1 MSTKVK
7 VTETFVSLQG
17 ESTWAGLPCF
27 FIRLSGCNL
36 RCRYCDTRYAYE
48 GGSETP
54 VSELVE
60 SFVRSGVALAE
71 ITGGE
76 PLLQQGFAD
85 LATGLLQRGSKTVLV
100 ETNGSR
106 DLSVI
111 PDGVIAIMDLK
122 CPGSGESAAMDFGNV
137 GRLRPCDEVKF
148 VIGDREDFDWACG
161 MVGRHDLAGR
171 CRAVLFS
178 PVLGTLAAA
187 TLGEW
192 LLAARLPVRLQ
203 LPLHKVVGI
212 K

>member
-1 MSTKVK
+1 MSTTVR
-7 VTETFVSLQG
+7 VTEAFVSLQG

-36 RCRYCDTRYAYE
+36 RCRYCDTRHAYE
-48 GGSETP
+48 EGAETP

-60 SFVRSGVALAE
+60 AFVKSGVPLVE

-76 PLLQQGFAD
+76 PLLQPGFAD
-85 LATGLLQRGSKTVLV
+85 LAAGLLPHGGTVLV

-106 DLSVI
+106 DLSVV
-111 PDGVIAIMDLK
+111 PAGVIAIMDLK
-122 CPGSGESAAMDFGNV
+122 CPGSGESDAMDFGNI

-148 VIGDREDFDWACG
+148 VIGDRGDFEWACG
-161 MVGRHDLAGR
+161 LVERHHLAGR

-178 PVLGTLAAA
+178 PVFGALAAGV
-187 TLGEW
+187 LGEW
-192 LLAARLPVRLQ
+192 ILAARLPVRLQ
-203 LPLHKVVGI
+203 LPLHKVLGI